1 MGSHIHSHYLLFKM
15 EEYLHFGGLI
25 SKTARQIPS
34 LVLPHSYVSPEVP
47 ENAHLSAAMTCGRH

>member
-1 MGSHIHSHYLLFKM
+1 M

-47 ENAHLSAAMTCGRH
+47 ENAHVSAAMTCGRH